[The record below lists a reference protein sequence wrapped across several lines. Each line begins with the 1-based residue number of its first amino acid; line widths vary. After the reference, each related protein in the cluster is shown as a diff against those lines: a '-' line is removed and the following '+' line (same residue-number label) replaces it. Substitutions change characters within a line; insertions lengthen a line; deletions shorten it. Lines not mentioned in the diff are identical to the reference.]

1 MASTIAFFNHKGG
14 VGKTTML
21 FNVAVEMGRMGKRV
35 LMVDLDAQ
43 ANLTA
48 IALDDAALTA
58 LYPPAPAIGSDT
70 VAGAFAPLVSGAG
83 DVTTPPAAEVRPGK
97 VWLLPGDIQLTIF
110 ESILPGAWTESLA
123 GQERGFRVTSAPY
136 RMIRDA
142 AARVEADYV
151 FVDLGPNVGALN
163 RAVLL
168 GSDYLLVPMAS
179 DLFSL
184 RALPSVGSSLDTWVR
199 QWMTAN
205 SVAPPLSFAVPV
217 GLPKVLG
224 YVSQQFNIYR
234 GEATMAFSSWIDKT
248 PDAFK
253 EGLLDPLAVHADGMG
268 GTLADPAAIA
278 SSTAKVGE
286 LKNFHSLVPHAQTL
300 RKAIFELEAD
310 DVIRG
315 GQLTR
320 ARDSEVQFET
330 LCREII
336 ART

>member
-1 MASTIAFFNHKGG
+1 MTITIAFFNHKGG

-21 FNVAVEMGRMGKRV
+21 FNAAVEMGRLGKRV

-48 IALDDAALTA
+48 IALEDDVLNQ
-58 LYPPAPAIGSDT
+58 LYPPAPAIGAGT

-83 DVTTPPAAEVRPGK
+83 DIATPMAVEVRPGA
-97 VWLLPGDIQLTIF
+97 VWLLPGDIQLSTF
-110 ESILPGAWTESLA
+110 EAILPNAWTESLA
-123 GQERGFRVTSAPY
+123 GNERGFRVTSAAF
-136 RMIRDA
+136 RMIGSA
-142 AARVEADYV
+142 AEQVEADYV

-168 GSDYLLVPMAS
+168 GSDYLILPMAS

-184 RALPSVGSSLDTWVR
+184 RALPSVGQSLDTWIR
-199 QWMTAN
+199 QWATAQT
-205 SVAPPLSFAVPV
+205 VAPTLSFAIPS
-217 GLPKVLG
+217 GRPKVLG

-234 GEATMAFSSWIDKT
+234 GEATMAFSSWIDKMPT
-248 PDAFK
+248 AIK
-253 EGLLDPLAVHADGMG
+253 EGLLEPLSAHTDGRG
-268 GTLADPAAIA
+268 GTLAEPAA
-278 SSTAKVGE
+278 SSGAKVGD

-300 RKAIFELEAD
+300 RRAIFELEVD

-320 ARDSEVQFET
+320 SRDSEGQFRD
-330 LCREII
+330 LCEEII
-336 ART
+336 RRT